1 MGEHH
6 RYAAAHRIGE
16 GMILCQ
22 PGVHLL
28 DVDLQLAVV
37 EGSMLRLRPLVMTLT
52 LVVVGLLPIM
62 FSHGTG
68 ADMMRRIAA
77 PVVGGMFSAALL
89 ALLVIPALYALWQ
102 RRRWKLV

>member
-1 MGEHH
+1 
-6 RYAAAHRIGE
+6 
-16 GMILCQ
+16 
-22 PGVHLL
+22 
-28 DVDLQLAVV
+28 
-37 EGSMLRLRPLVMTLT
+37 MLRLRPLVMTLT
-52 LVVVGLLPIM
+52 LVVVGLPPIM

-77 PVVGGMFSAALL
+77 PVVGGMFSAAFL

>member
-1 MGEHH
+1 
-6 RYAAAHRIGE
+6 
-16 GMILCQ
+16 
-22 PGVHLL
+22 
-28 DVDLQLAVV
+28 
-37 EGSMLRLRPLVMTLT
+37 MLRLRPLVMTLT

-102 RRRWKLV
+102 RRRWKLM